1 MDYSNT
7 AGHWEEESHD
17 IDSSNGS
24 HFLWTA
30 FLCLGRCVSVL
41 ATAHVVC

>member
-24 HFLWTA
+24 HLLWTA
-30 FLCLGRCVSVL
+30 ISLSGE
-41 ATAHVVC
+41 VC